1 MTDPL
6 SISASIAGLVTLAD
20 VVFGRVYKYV
30 KAVKTASKDIATL
43 SAEIGALY
51 GILSSLRLIADQL
64 EDENYQSTTRVHHIH
79 SCYQTLEKVESILER
94 DETTSLPNLC
104 LDTLKRKLRWPF
116 KSSEVHEIVVEI
128 ERHKATLGLAL
139 NVDGMSG
146 LLRAL
151 SKQNDIDK
159 DIKDIKTEL
168 KLKREADTRVALNE
182 QCQRVL
188 DSFGTI
194 DPYRNLNMSRKLRHP
209 STGLWFTES
218 TEFQHW
224 LNTDN
229 ARLWLYGIPGAGK
242 TILASLVIDEVL
254 QKTSPNFAVAYFFCD
269 YKDSATQQPYKIL
282 SCLVQQIAKQGEQ
295 SFAKAESF
303 YKTYSENR
311 RHPIEFDPED
321 LCRLILE
328 MATNYKYTMVIIDGL
343 DECGT
348 NAGHVAELLASLN
361 NNEWDANLKTL
372 FLSRDELDI
381 RESLEG
387 YHGFSIAA
395 KNSDLSLYVGAEIEN
410 RTRKK
415 KLNIKSP
422 ELRELVRKRLV
433 EGAEGM

>member
-328 MATNYKYTMVIIDGL
+328 MATNYKYTMVIIDGWMSVGQTRAMWPNSL
-343 DECGT
+343 QVSTTMSGT
-348 NAGHVAELLASLN
+348 PILKLCSLVETSSISAKVLKDIMGFLLLPKTAISASTSVLRLRTEHAKRSSTSSHPN
-361 NNEWDANLKTL
+361 
-372 FLSRDELDI
+372 S
-381 RESLEG
+381 ESLLERG
-387 YHGFSIAA
+387 
-395 KNSDLSLYVGAEIEN
+395 
-410 RTRKK
+410 
-415 KLNIKSP
+415 
-422 ELRELVRKRLV
+422 
-433 EGAEGM
+433 